1 MTSVFAREY
10 CMWLT
15 FAIGVVVCVGILFI
29 PGFLLLDALGC
40 PKSLAISLSPC
51 ISILE
56 CVVSGSLFGL
66 IGISVSWWAVVLPGV
81 ALGFVCLFLSKVSSS
96 FQFQCES
103 WTLSS
108 KAISWKSLALFLCIS
123 LVVTFV
129 VFLKPLD
136 GPESI
141 VQEFDNAYHLNLI
154 QTFLNTGRF
163 STIQTALG
171 ADVPIQPLSEISYY
185 PAAWHIIAALSADA
199 VGASA
204 AMAENIANAVF
215 LGFVY
220 PVSICA
226 YLSVVFKTNRRVLIC
241 AAFLFMAF
249 SAFPWGFLVAGPLYS
264 NFAAMALFPAAM
276 ALLLVVVE
284 MFPSHVA
291 VVPGLVSCASFFSAA
306 LAQPNV
312 LFTGAVL
319 LAPYLYS
326 HIARLFS
333 GKRVWLACAGVA
345 LCSVFLWLL
354 LRHFP
359 ILTSVVNNAWSPYVD
374 NKFQAIFDYISL
386 GFRNSVA
393 QPELATLVFIGAL
406 YSLCARNWAVFLPPY
421 IYFALAYFIV
431 AMYGPDNLFG
441 SLFSGYWYNDAD
453 RIAACGAMAALPLA
467 SYGLYALSLFVT
479 RVAERVWEAR
489 NLSIAFV
496 GVCIAATFLIYM
508 PNHILPGRG
517 EVRTALGDRRAR
529 LSALATNVGALSAD
543 ERSFLEECRA
553 VVGDETVLN
562 NPYDG
567 SVFAYACADID
578 IQFKTYRAVVGSPST
593 IDSWRVTR
601 WINLIEDNEG
611 VREAA
616 NNLGIE
622 YVLVLDS
629 AQSDEPTMYEFF
641 TYKEVQWQGI
651 MNITDET
658 PGFEV
663 VLAEGDMRL
672 YRIVD

>member
-1 MTSVFAREY
+1 
-10 CMWLT
+10 MWLT
-15 FAIGVVVCVGILFI
+15 FVFGVVVCVGILFI

-40 PKSLAISLSPC
+40 PKSLAISLAPC

-56 CVVSGSLFGL
+56 CVVSGVFFGL

-81 ALGFVCLFLSKVSSS
+81 ALGLVCLYFSKMGTSL
-96 FQFQCES
+96 QPQCES
-103 WTLSS
+103 WKLSFEVS
-108 KAISWKSLALFLCIS
+108 SWKSLALFLCIS

-129 VFLKPLD
+129 LFLKPLD

-154 QTFLNTGRF
+154 QTFLNIGRF
-163 STIQTALG
+163 STLQTALG
-171 ADVPIQPLSEISYY
+171 ADAPVQPLGGISFY

-204 AMAENIANAVF
+204 AMAENIANTVF

-226 YLSVVFKTNRRVLIC
+226 YLSVVFKTNRRVLLC
-241 AAFLFMAF
+241 AALLFMAF

-264 NFAAMALFPAAM
+264 NFAAMALLPAAM
-276 ALLLVVVE
+276 ALLLVVIE
-284 MFPSHVA
+284 MFPSRAA
-291 VVPGLVSCASFFSAA
+291 VVPGLVSCACFFSAA

-312 LFTGAVL
+312 LFTGAIL
-319 LAPYLYS
+319 LVPYLFS

-333 GKRVWLACAGVA
+333 GKRVWLVRAGVA
-345 LCSVFLWLL
+345 LCGIILWLL

-359 ILTSVVNNAWSPYVD
+359 ILTSVVNNAWSPYVG

-393 QPELATLVFIGAL
+393 QPELATLVFVGIFYL
-406 YSLCARNWAVFLPPY
+406 VCARKWFVFLPPY
-421 IYFALAYFIV
+421 IFFALAYFIV
-431 AMYGPDNLFG
+431 AMYGPENIFG

-453 RIAACGAMAALPLA
+453 RIAACAAMAALPLA
-467 SYGLYALSLFVT
+467 SFGLYALSCLAA

-489 NLSIAFV
+489 NFSIAFA
-496 GVCIAATFLIYM
+496 GVCIAAVFLIYM

-543 ERSFLEECRA
+543 ERSFLDECRDI
-553 VVGDETVLN
+553 VGDETVLN

-567 SVFAYACADID
+567 SVFAYGCADIN
-578 IQFKTYRAVVGSPST
+578 ILFKTYRAVVGAPST

-601 WINLIEDNEG
+601 WINLIEENEG

-616 NNLGIE
+616 TNLGIE

-641 TYKEVQWQGI
+641 TYKEGQWQGI